1 MSDTYQLSYISS
13 GLIYRSLTTVY
24 YCMCPKK
31 VAFGVLVSG
40 GPVTLARTLG
50 VLRTSG
56 LLPQLGQLLVFVQV
70 RLSIDLI
77 EP

>member
-1 MSDTYQLSYISS
+1 MTLARTLGVLRTSDTRYVFF
-13 GLIYRSLTTVY
+13 GFV
-24 YCMCPKK
+24 K

-77 EP
+77 EPL

>member
-1 MSDTYQLSYISS
+1 M
-13 GLIYRSLTTVY
+13 
-24 YCMCPKK
+24 K